1 MRTKAS
7 RGLYRTL
14 QSLEVDLHTMLTN
27 ATLYNRKGDFVH
39 SVSIGFLIDF
49 IKSFILF
56 FFDDDYDHL

>member
-39 SVSIGFLIDF
+39 SVSIVFMN
-49 IKSFILF
+49 SFYSF
-56 FFDDDYDHL
+56 FNDDYDHF